1 MNGYVTSAAL
11 QAEPERE
18 EVLPAAAAEIEL
30 VSTELPVNETP
41 VLAASSS
48 AGSRDIIEE
57 VAPLHVDFAGL
68 AQLLVHMDPA
78 NDSFVKTNRQWPI
91 CESWSCGV
99 FLSCAWAV
107 HRCQQDTG
115 AVE

>member
-1 MNGYVTSAAL
+1 M
-11 QAEPERE
+11 
-18 EVLPAAAAEIEL
+18 LPAAAAEIEL

-78 NDSFVKTNRQWPI
+78 NDSFVKTNRQWQ
-91 CESWSCGV
+91 SARV
-99 FLSCAWAV
+99 
-107 HRCQQDTG
+107 G
-115 AVE
+115 AVEFFYHVPGRCIAVNKIPVRWNDAACHRS